1 MAATLSQNALRWT
14 LTPIILAA
22 LTATAAAGS
31 FTRGCAARD
40 MQVLMLIEERENTR
54 TVSADQVREAMY
66 QLLHARIVCT
76 PPARSGVTFLE
87 GTAKSDHPDHSR
99 AKVVTGLTDRWVMQ
113 FSSLK
118 VCLPDSRVRRG
129 ATP

>member
-1 MAATLSQNALRWT
+1 MATTLSQNALRWT

-54 TVSADQVREAMY
+54 TVSADQVREAMH
-66 QLLHARIVCT
+66 QLLHARIV
-76 PPARSGVTFLE
+76 
-87 GTAKSDHPDHSR
+87 
-99 AKVVTGLTDRWVMQ
+99 
-113 FSSLK
+113 
-118 VCLPDSRVRRG
+118 
-129 ATP
+129 AT

>member
-40 MQVLMLIEERENTR
+40 MQVLMMIEERENIR
-54 TVSADQVREAMY
+54 TVSADQVREAMH
-66 QLLHARIVCT
+66 QLLHARIVATKDMSST
-76 PPARSGVTFLE
+76 PWPSTTRFPMASYPAR
-87 GTAKSDHPDHSR
+87 
-99 AKVVTGLTDRWVMQ
+99 
-113 FSSLK
+113 
-118 VCLPDSRVRRG
+118 
-129 ATP
+129 

>member
-1 MAATLSQNALRWT
+1 MATTLSQNALRWT

-22 LTATAAAGS
+22 LTATAAAAGS

-66 QLLHARIVCT
+66 QLLHARIVCN
-76 PPARSGVTFLE
+76 E
-87 GTAKSDHPDHSR
+87 GYVFDALAIYDEISN
-99 AKVVTGLTDRWVMQ
+99 GLTSTSAMLGRMQ
-113 FSSLK
+113 
-118 VCLPDSRVRRG
+118 P
-129 ATP
+129 TEIQ

>member
-40 MQVLMLIEERENTR
+40 MQVLMMIEERENIR
-54 TVSADQVREAMY
+54 TVSADQVREAMH
-66 QLLHARIVCT
+66 QLLHARIVCN
-76 PPARSGVTFLE
+76 E
-87 GTAKSDHPDHSR
+87 GYVFDALALYDEISN
-99 AKVVTGLTDRWVMQ
+99 GLISSSVMVGRMQ
-113 FSSLK
+113 P
-118 VCLPDSRVRRG
+118 VEIQ
-129 ATP
+129 